1 MTPSVAKMTARRNL
15 SVTLMMRVRYSTS
28 ITPNTEAVAR
38 TAWST
43 MPL

>member
-1 MTPSVAKMTARRNL
+1 MVAKITTRRNL

-28 ITPNTEAVAR
+28 ITMNTDAVAS
-38 TAWST
+38 TACRT